1 MKTSS
6 CKMSFLVL
14 TFFFGLFCSK
24 LFAGSLSMYYNDDY
38 GSSITCPGYLTIDSY
53 NTLYTYDDEMA
64 EHGHDI
70 NYTLHNPSFYHN
82 IVTDPDLVSYG
93 LDYYFAEIDDFV
105 FVTGHGTKCTDD
117 YGVKQSCLRVINSFN
132 GMDGQN
138 TCKIYPR
145 LEMVL
150 GENEGDDIEFLHLTN
165 CNSMSGDDNR
175 WSNTWRPVFHGIHEI
190 LGFHGLGAEGSSLI
204 DLFKNFAHDAQSS
217 PVAMEWVD
225 NLWYDDYWAELE
237 CNEDETVCMWVYQD
251 LC

>member
-1 MKTSS
+1 MKTV
-6 CKMSFLVL
+6 CYQVLVAVVAL
-14 TFFFGLFCSK
+14 LFCNYGSDAI
-24 LFAGSLSMYYNDDY
+24 AGSLSMYYNDDY
-38 GSSITCPGYLTIDSY
+38 ASSVNCPNDSLGSYS
-53 NTLYTYDDEMA
+53 TLYTYDDEMV

-70 NYTLHNPSFYHN
+70 NYTLHDPSFFHN

-105 FVTGHGTKCTDD
+105 FVTGHGTKCSYD
-117 YGVKQSCLRVINSFN
+117 GVNQICLRVINSYN
-132 GMDGQN
+132 GIDGAT

-145 LEMVL
+145 YEMVL
-150 GENEGDDIEFLHLTN
+150 GENAGDDIEFLHLTN
-165 CNSMSGDDNR
+165 CHSMSGDDNR

-190 LGFHGLGAEGSSLI
+190 LGFHGAGADGYGLR